1 MKSKP
6 WINKAV
12 LALALFTLGTMATAT
27 PIPDFDIKAVLAMP
41 QDLQAQMYESLS
53 KQWEGTT
60 DEEKETFRLS
70 MRKQLDTL
78 SPGEKLAVVGQI
90 LAAVGRAKS
99 TAAPNRN

>member
-1 MKSKP
+1 M
-6 WINKAV
+6 NKTI
-12 LALALFTLGTMATAT
+12 LALVLVALSSLVTAT

-41 QDLQAQMYESLS
+41 QDAQAEMYETLT

-78 SPGEKLAVVGQI
+78 SPGEKLSVVGQI
-90 LAAVGRAKS
+90 LAAVGRAKT
-99 TAAPNRN
+99 TAAPGKN